1 MSAIDV
7 QALLQS
13 HAPHAPERLRARVA
27 ELAPAPHRRIRRA
40 FVLVPVAVALAVA
53 AAVVHG
59 IVGSGSH
66 TARHDL
72 ALEGQVHAS
81 APTRRVGAGAALT
94 WTTATQAQ
102 FAPSVGSGG
111 RLQHTEASLQVRV
124 PDVKRLGAVTTA
136 ATQIATSL
144 GGYAQSVVYRT
155 PEGGGGASFLELRV
169 PAQNVRVALT
179 KLAALGTLVSQQLSV
194 NDLQHD
200 FEVE

>member
-7 QALLQS
+7 QALLQC
-13 HAPHAPERLRARVA
+13 HAPHAPERLRARAA

-94 WTTATQAQ
+94 RAAATQAQ

-111 RLQHTEASLQVRV
+111 PPPHPEAPVDVRAADDER
-124 PDVKRLGAVTTA
+124 PRAAGA
-136 ATQIATSL
+136 
-144 GGYAQSVVYRT
+144 GGTRVR
-155 PEGGGGASFLELRV
+155 PPPLRS
-169 PAQNVRVALT
+169 R
-179 KLAALGTLVSQQLSV
+179 
-194 NDLQHD
+194 
-200 FEVE
+200 